1 MVVRAGACALESLSA
16 SPSLL
21 AYTLLQRVRPPSPLT
36 KGNRKSAVTP
46 TPLVPWAMADCAFSS
61 QRSRSFTSISVRD
74 IEYLNL
80 VWSDLVQEV
89 TPGLR
94 ILSSLKVGALGNS
107 YAADFWR

>member
-1 MVVRAGACALESLSA
+1 
-16 SPSLL
+16 
-21 AYTLLQRVRPPSPLT
+21 
-36 KGNRKSAVTP
+36 
-46 TPLVPWAMADCAFSS
+46 MADCAFSS